1 MLTKLDRI
9 KEMNKQQALKE
20 LEALRAKADA
30 LEAIINEPEPKA
42 TYGRERVD
50 DGNFYWALNEITTV
64 EEKRETTLGFG
75 ACHFKSG
82 NYYHTKEEAEKARD
96 RQLAYVRITD
106 AIREQN
112 KGWVPDWGDKNDGNY
127 IFMMRPDSKVLEVD
141 VWYNRIWLP
150 NELYGTREAIK
161 YVIKHHA
168 DDIKLYL
175 GVE

>member
-1 MLTKLDRI
+1 
-9 KEMNKQQALKE
+9 MNKQQAIEQVATLEKE
-20 LEALRAKADA
+20 LAELK
-30 LEAIINEPEPKA
+30 AIINQPES
-42 TYGRERVD
+42 YGRERVGKGLSFYKINSYGEVKHDAEAYVKD
-50 DGNFYWALNEITTV
+50 DDKLF
-64 EEKRETTLGFG
+64 
-75 ACHFKSG
+75 SMG

-112 KGWVPDWGDKNDGNY
+112 KGWVPDWGDQKQRKHYFRYDHDDSTFRIVDNT
-127 IFMMRPDSKVLEVD
+127 FMQF
-141 VWYNRIWLP
+141 IP
-150 NELYGTREAIK
+150 NELYGTEEAIE